1 MDDKIQYYENNL
13 IPVLKKKIYEVSIV
27 VPELEAN
34 ILYLRNKISKLEL
47 ENAKLKSDA
56 SLNEE
61 YKWGLNG
68 RKNKFLWNFF
78 NTIFEK

>member
-56 SLNEE
+56 SLSEE
-61 YKWGLNG
+61 YK
-68 RKNKFLWNFF
+68 
-78 NTIFEK
+78 

>member
-61 YKWGLNG
+61 YK
-68 RKNKFLWNFF
+68 
-78 NTIFEK
+78 